1 MRRQGAAVAA
11 LLLFATTTDS
21 QQTCMG
27 SQLSS
32 LMATAGTSRADYT
45 PDGPVAKRIASVTP
59 YFPFKGIPKFYDIGG
74 FLKDP
79 EAFALVVEVL
89 VERYKNENI
98 TSICGLDARG
108 FVLGPPLALALNC
121 VEINQCAECTDNS
134 SLSHFSVIT
143 RPCWLRRAVRNRHR
157 HAIEQAS
164 HRWRGDR
171 REDSARTRRKILIS
185 TQALK
190 KPFFM
195 LRKKGKMPNTVTGE
209 AYAKEYAGNDALSI
223 PRGAVSKGDKV
234 LVIDDLVAT
243 GGTLLAAIELIKKFD
258 GTIVECACVVELK
271 FLDARGAFDKK
282 GHGDVPI
289 WAMMSEDILT
299 LDGLADASIPTE
311 GYVDDGEAH

>member
-1 MRRQGAAVAA
+1 
-11 LLLFATTTDS
+11 
-21 QQTCMG
+21 MG
-27 SQLSS
+27 S
-32 LMATAGTSRADYT
+32 LMATAGTTRDAYT

-108 FVLGPPLALALNC
+108 FVLGPPLALAL
-121 VEINQCAECTDNS
+121 
-134 SLSHFSVIT
+134 
-143 RPCWLRRAVRNRHR
+143 
-157 HAIEQAS
+157 
-164 HRWRGDR
+164 
-171 REDSARTRRKILIS
+171 
-185 TQALK
+185 K

-195 LRKKGKMPNTVTGE
+195 LRKKGKMPNVVTGE

-243 GGTLLAAIELIKKFD
+243 GGTLLAAIELIKKFE
-258 GTIVECACVVELK
+258 GTIVECACVV
-271 FLDARGAFDKK
+271 DRA
-282 GHGDVPI
+282 
-289 WAMMSEDILT
+289 
-299 LDGLADASIPTE
+299 
-311 GYVDDGEAH
+311 

>member
-1 MRRQGAAVAA
+1 M
-11 LLLFATTTDS
+11 
-21 QQTCMG
+21 
-27 SQLSS
+27 
-32 LMATAGTSRADYT
+32 
-45 PDGPVAKRIASVTP
+45 TP

-108 FVLGPPLALALNC
+108 FVLGPPLALAL
-121 VEINQCAECTDNS
+121 
-134 SLSHFSVIT
+134 
-143 RPCWLRRAVRNRHR
+143 
-157 HAIEQAS
+157 
-164 HRWRGDR
+164 
-171 REDSARTRRKILIS
+171 
-185 TQALK
+185 K

-243 GGTLLAAIELIKKFD
+243 EYGELAAIELIKKVRRA
-258 GTIVECACVVELK
+258 TIVRVDVRIEEIVEITGPCARRARRLRQEGPRRRAHLGDDERGHP
-271 FLDARGAFDKK
+271 DARRPGGRVDPDGGLRRRRRGAPQSLVFSVL
-282 GHGDVPI
+282 GHN
-289 WAMMSEDILT
+289 LRCT
-299 LDGLADASIPTE
+299 LACAGAPSTPSPRRSFL
-311 GYVDDGEAH
+311 GYYSKLEW

>member
-1 MRRQGAAVAA
+1 MQIIVKFFIALTCLAEKADNRFFERSRFDGSDAVN
-11 LLLFATTTDS
+11 
-21 QQTCMG
+21 
-27 SQLSS
+27 
-32 LMATAGTSRADYT
+32 LM
-45 PDGPVAKRIASVTP
+45 I
-59 YFPFKGIPKFYDIGG
+59 
-74 FLKDP
+74 
-79 EAFALVVEVL
+79 
-89 VERYKNENI
+89 
-98 TSICGLDARG
+98 
-108 FVLGPPLALALNC
+108 
-121 VEINQCAECTDNS
+121 
-134 SLSHFSVIT
+134 
-143 RPCWLRRAVRNRHR
+143 RRAEAYSSRKLVFL
-157 HAIEQAS
+157 AIGKLTNVA
-164 HRWRGDR
+164 
-171 REDSARTRRKILIS
+171 L
-185 TQALK
+185 ALK

-243 GGTLLAAIELIKKFD
+243 GGTLLAAIELIKKFE
-258 GTIVECACVVELK
+258 GKIVECACVVELK